1 MKYFK
6 KMQKSNIF
14 IVAVILS
21 LLLIGSL
28 IAIMIIPN
36 TNFALTTNKHDLTN
50 TVLNENIMLENTTLN
65 TIETNISLNEI
76 NMDNTIKGNKTI
88 ENMVK
93 NEEKQKTKENSLG
106 LVKPLEN
113 CSITTKFGKNNGI
126 EHTGID
132 LKAEIG
138 SPIVASTSGTV
149 IFSGNKGSYGN
160 FIILDNGNGVE
171 TYYAHCSKLLVNI
184 GDIVNKGDV
193 IAEVG
198 MSGQAQ
204 ESHLHFE
211 VHLNKKIVNPQNYLY

>member
-1 MKYFK
+1 MKYLK

-36 TNFALTTNKHDLTN
+36 TNFALTTNKQDLTN
-50 TVLNENIMLENTTLN
+50 TVLNKNIMLENTTLN

-76 NMDNTIKGNKTI
+76 NMDNTIKENKTI
-88 ENMVK
+88 ENVVK

>member
-6 KMQKSNIF
+6 KMQKINIF

-36 TNFALTTNKHDLTN
+36 TNFALTTNKQDLTN

-76 NMDNTIKGNKTI
+76 NMDTTIKENKTI
-88 ENMVK
+88 ENVVK
-93 NEEKQKTKENSLG
+93 NEKKQKTKENSLE

>member
-76 NMDNTIKGNKTI
+76 NMDNTIKKNKTI
-88 ENMVK
+88 ENVVK
-93 NEEKQKTKENSLG
+93 NEKKPKTKENSLG

>member
-76 NMDNTIKGNKTI
+76 NMDNTIKENKTI

>member
-6 KMQKSNIF
+6 KMEKINIF
-14 IVAVILS
+14 IVAAILS

-36 TNFALTTNKHDLTN
+36 TNFALTTNKQDLTN

-65 TIETNISLNEI
+65 TIKTNISLNEI
-76 NMDNTIKGNKTI
+76 NMDNTIKENKTI
-88 ENMVK
+88 ENVVK
-93 NEEKQKTKENSLG
+93 NEKKQKTKENSLG

>member
-50 TVLNENIMLENTTLN
+50 TVLNENIMLENKTLN

-76 NMDNTIKGNKTI
+76 NMDNTIKENKTI
-88 ENMVK
+88 ENVVK
-93 NEEKQKTKENSLG
+93 NEKKSKTKENSLG

>member
-28 IAIMIIPN
+28 ITIMIIPN
-36 TNFALTTNKHDLTN
+36 TNFALTTNKQDLTN

-76 NMDNTIKGNKTI
+76 NMDNTIKENKTI
-88 ENMVK
+88 ENVVK
-93 NEEKQKTKENSLG
+93 NEKKPKTKENSLG